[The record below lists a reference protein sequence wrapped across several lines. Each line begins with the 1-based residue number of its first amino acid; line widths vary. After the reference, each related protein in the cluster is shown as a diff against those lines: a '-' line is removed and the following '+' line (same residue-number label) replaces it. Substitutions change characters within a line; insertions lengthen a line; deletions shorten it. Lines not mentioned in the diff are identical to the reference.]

1 MSGLVV
7 KNSNE
12 LWFNNNKLGTST
24 GTKGLYVDSQR
35 NLFFNNAKI
44 TSGNLSNPK
53 GLHLINGELV
63 FDGNKLVSGL
73 SAVISSLY
81 SNNEQ
86 GFAYDFND
94 LSSMFQDTAGT
105 IPITTVGQSVARVLD
120 KSGRGNHLS
129 QSVSA
134 SRPILRQNS
143 ATNAYYLEFD
153 GVDDFLVTDNTVDF
167 STKNEVTLFAGFRK
181 LSDAAP
187 GMLVELSPTTSK
199 NNGAF
204 YVTAPNG
211 KTGNLLFG
219 SKGTTLVSAQTL
231 NEFVAPISGVFY
243 GYANIATPICN
254 SQFNAGVMRS
264 FTTSQGTGNY
274 GNHLLYIGRRGGALL
289 PFAGHLYSLVV
300 TSRAMTTDEQTSI
313 KALISKN
320 VGVTL

>member
-12 LWFNNNKLGTST
+12 LWFNNNKLSTST
-24 GTKGLYVDSQR
+24 GTNGLYIDNQR
-35 NLFFNNAKI
+35 NLFFNNTKI
-44 TSGNLSNPK
+44 ASGNLSNPK

-94 LSSMFQDTAGT
+94 LSSMFQDIAGT
-105 IPITTVGQSVARVLD
+105 IPVTTVGQSVARVLD
-120 KSGRGNHLS
+120 KSGRGNHLI
-129 QSVSA
+129 QSTLV

-143 ATNAYYLEFD
+143 TTNAYYLEFD
-153 GVDDFLVTDNTVDF
+153 GVNDFLVTENAVDF
-167 STKNEVTLFAGFRK
+167 RAKNEVTLFAGLRK
-181 LSDAAP
+181 LSDAAL
-187 GMLVELSPTTSK
+187 GMVMELSPTTIG
-199 NNGAF
+199 NNGTF
-204 YVTAPNG
+204 YMTAPNG
-211 KTGNLLFG
+211 TTGNLAFG
-219 SKGTTLVSAQTL
+219 SKGTSLVSAQTE
-231 NEFVAPISGVFY
+231 NMFAAPISGVFY
-243 GYANIATPICN
+243 GYANIAKSICS
-254 SQFNAGVMRS
+254 SQFNAGALRS

-274 GNHLLYIGRRGGALL
+274 GNHLLYIGRRGGSSL

-300 TSRAMTTDEQTSI
+300 TSRAMTTDEQTNV
-313 KALISKN
+313 KNLIAKN